1 MRPWKALHAVL
12 GIALAAAA
20 APALAVECTTIPDNA
35 IGPCGFESAG
45 EVRPG
50 SSGRRVPVFR
60 RGIGRERRRASRRL
74 AGLQRQPHIFSANSP
89 CFVVSPGQVVPIG
102 YAVTLASGTSPSCT
116 AGWQQWSDAACTVGA
131 GGAIGLNPTFPG
143 AGYSA
148 VTDSRTVGAGAVAME
163 LIIDCRGN
171 GAFEVLIDNAYAVAP
186 QPAPVIKTVP
196 VPTLGDLAL
205 AVLALALGAGAVA
218 RLSRRNA

>member
-1 MRPWKALHAVL
+1 MRPWKALLAVL
-12 GIALAAAA
+12 GIALATAA

-45 EVRPG
+45 EVSAW
-50 SSGRRVPVFR
+50 SSGAGTPSF
-60 RGIGRERRRASRRL
+60 A
-74 AGLQRQPHIFSANSP
+74 AGLGENGGALRGASQDFSGTHIFSANSP

-131 GGAIGLNPTFPG
+131 GGAIGFNPTFPG

-148 VTDSRTVGAGAVAME
+148 VTDSRTVGTGAVAME
-163 LIIDCRGN
+163 LIIDCRAN
-171 GAFEVLIDNAYAVAP
+171 GAFEVLIDNAYAAAP

-196 VPTLGDLAL
+196 VPTLADLAL
-205 AVLALALGAGAVA
+205 AMLALALGAVAVA

>member
-1 MRPWKALHAVL
+1 MRIGRTLLSVL

-45 EVRPG
+45 EVSAW
-50 SSGRRVPVFR
+50 SSGAGTPSF
-60 RGIGRERRRASRRL
+60 A
-74 AGLQRQPHIFSANSP
+74 AGLGENGGALRGASQDFSGTHIFSANSP

-148 VTDSRTVGAGAVAME
+148 VTDSRTVGTGVVALE
-163 LIIDCRGN
+163 LLVSCRGN
-171 GAFEVLIDNAYAVAP
+171 AAFEVLIDNAYAVAP

-218 RLSRRNA
+218 RLSRRSA